1 MLFFKKKKKEKAKE
15 AVVSFSRIT
24 IEFSGMS
31 HFYEVEAV
39 STDSGT
45 EVSRYGR
52 HWGDDARYLEGKGVC
67 DTDEFIA
74 LLNECDLIGW
84 DGFNGE
90 HPPGLLDGSMF
101 RLEAIVNG
109 DRRISAGGSGIIPG
123 GISRLGDEFHR
134 IIEE

>member
-1 MLFFKKKKKEKAKE
+1 MLFFKKKKEEKAKE

-39 STDSGT
+39 CTGSVT

-52 HWGDDARYLEGKGVC
+52 HWGDDARYLEGKGEC
-67 DTDEFIA
+67 DTGEFVA
-74 LLNECDLIGW
+74 LLNGCDLVGW

-90 HPPGLLDGSMF
+90 HPPGLMDGSMF
-101 RLEAIVNG
+101 RLEAVVNG
-109 DRRISAGGSGIIPG
+109 DHRITAGGSGIVPG
-123 GISRLGDEFHR
+123 GISRLEDEFHR